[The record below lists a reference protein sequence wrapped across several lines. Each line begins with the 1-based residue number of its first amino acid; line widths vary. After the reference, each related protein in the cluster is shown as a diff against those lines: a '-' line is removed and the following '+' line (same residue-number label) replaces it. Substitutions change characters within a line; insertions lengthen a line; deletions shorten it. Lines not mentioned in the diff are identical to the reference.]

1 MRYIDRMASMNPIL
15 RMRRAFREFGA
26 TSTQADEVTSAIDDI
41 YISRQQFEDR
51 IARMLSEHRRQ
62 LLLEIIVVVS
72 IAVGVILAF
81 VA

>member
-1 MRYIDRMASMNPIL
+1 M
-15 RMRRAFREFGA
+15 F
-26 TSTQADEVTSAIDDI
+26 
-41 YISRQQFEDR
+41 
-51 IARMLSEHRRQ
+51 SEHRRQ